1 MWRKKSSKGGAIC
14 IYLFSNFIR
23 NQTFSV
29 EDLKYPIG
37 QFSFDTA
44 SDSNQKNEWIQQI
57 ETLPIRL
64 VDAIINLSGK
74 QLNIPYR
81 ENGWTIRQV
90 IHHLADSHLNAFIRT
105 KLLLTENE
113 PTIKPFDEK
122 LWANLSD
129 NNLSIE
135 PSLQIIKGVHTRW
148 AHILKSVDIEDWDR
162 ILNHPESGPM
172 SLSKLTALYAW
183 HGNHHLAHI
192 TSLKKRKNWQ

>member
-1 MWRKKSSKGGAIC
+1 ME
-14 IYLFSNFIR
+14 
-23 NQTFSV
+23 Q
-29 EDLKYPIG
+29 LKYPIG
-37 QFSFDTA
+37 KFKYEDPNDDKQFA
-44 SDSNQKNEWIQQI
+44 VWIDDI

-64 VDAIINLSGK
+64 IDSIISLSGE
-74 QLNIPYR
+74 QLNTPYR
-81 ENGWTIRQV
+81 KGGWTIRQL
-90 IHHLADSHLNAFIRT
+90 IHHIADSHLNAFIRT
-105 KLLLTENE
+105 KLLLTETE

-122 LWANLSD
+122 LWASLSD
-129 NNLSIE
+129 NDISIE